1 MRPYKQVQ
9 TRFHRG
15 LLRSG
20 AAVPHGLPHQAIVD
34 VNIRAHNH
42 LSPDV

>member
-1 MRPYKQVQ
+1 MRPYKQLQ
-9 TRFHRG
+9 TRFHSG
-15 LLRSG
+15 LLSSG

-42 LSPDV
+42 LPSDV